1 MKNIAKN
8 FSKNKDG
15 ATAVETALVLPFI
28 AAFLF
33 GILQI
38 SLIFYDLSMT
48 QNSLEE
54 AAREILILSSPT
66 DAEVI
71 AVANAAIHN
80 PSTASVVLTT
90 TFVNQFG
97 SDYAILDAA
106 FSYSVDVPFTSG
118 LSVNKTLGTEI
129 TLQR

>member
-1 MKNIAKN
+1 MKNFIRK
-8 FSKNKDG
+8 FSKNRDG

-28 AAFLF
+28 ATFLF
-33 GILQI
+33 AILQI

-48 QNSLEE
+48 QNSLEQ
-54 AAREILILSSPT
+54 AAREILILTEPT
-66 DAEVI
+66 DSEVT

-80 PSTASVVLTT
+80 PTTASVVLTT

-97 SDYAILDAA
+97 SDYAVLNAA
-106 FSYSVDVPFTSG
+106 FSYSVDIPFTNG
-118 LSVNKTLGTEI
+118 LSVSKTLGTEI